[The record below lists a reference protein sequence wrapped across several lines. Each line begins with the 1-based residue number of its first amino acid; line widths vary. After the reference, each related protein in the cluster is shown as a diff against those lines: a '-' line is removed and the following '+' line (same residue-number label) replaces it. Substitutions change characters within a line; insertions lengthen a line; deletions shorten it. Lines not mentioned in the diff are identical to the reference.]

1 MKIEKLGGNPHEEWR
16 AAMDSAI
23 DAAVIASHAGLNE
36 VAKVADAW
44 VRIAAEIRMGHT
56 LLGYGDE
63 GGEQR

>member
-16 AAMDSAI
+16 AAMDRAI
-23 DAAVIASHAGLNE
+23 EAADVASHTGLNE

-44 VRIAAEIRMGHT
+44 ACIAAEIRMGHT